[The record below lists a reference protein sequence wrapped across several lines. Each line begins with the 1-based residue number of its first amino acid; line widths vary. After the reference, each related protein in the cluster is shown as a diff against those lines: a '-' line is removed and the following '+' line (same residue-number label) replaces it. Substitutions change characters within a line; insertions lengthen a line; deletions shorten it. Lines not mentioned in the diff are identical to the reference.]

1 MTGKIGKILRT
12 MRRIKNLKQTDI
24 SKVTSIPQNT
34 LSQYE
39 TGVIVPKYDDV
50 ERIANACGFK
60 IYFKSNDNNTIY
72 TSDNIDREEI

>member
-12 MRRIKNLKQTDI
+12 MRRIKNKKQKDI
-24 SKVTSIPQNT
+24 SEVTSIPQNT

-60 IYFKSNDNNTIY
+60 IYFKSKETDLIY
-72 TSDNIDREEI
+72 TSENIDREEI